1 MITTKNL
8 SKRYGEILAVDDVSF
23 SVNPGEVLGFLGAN
37 GAGKSTTM
45 RMIAG
50 FIAPSAGTVSVCGH
64 DIERSP
70 VQAKSCMG
78 YLPEGAPSYG
88 EMTVGEFLDFV
99 ADIRGL
105 GGARRRERRAS
116 WSSVSALAPVIEQVV
131 ETLSKGFR
139 RRVGLAQ
146 ALIHDPQVLIL
157 DEPTDGLDPNQKHEV
172 RRLINELSKDKL
184 VIVSTHILEEV
195 HEVCTRAII
204 IADGRIVADET
215 PAALEARSR
224 YHHAVSL
231 RFDKPE
237 ELAAARR
244 GIAGLPEVTE
254 VETDER
260 ELKLT
265 AVPRPGKNVLPA
277 VSALITRYDWDVP
290 ELHLESGRLDE
301 VFRTL
306 TGAGPRRGRV
316 ARAGR
321 ALMKGERGFEQD
333 PGDFP
338 ARAPKLFRDTARVR
352 VHRDFPRA
360 RGRVH
365 VSGGRTVRARPGRS
379 AAVLPLAPLALPGA
393 HPRDLDA
400 PVGGGAQ
407 QRQHRASD
415 DAAGHV
421 VRRRWS
427 VNFSPPGASPAL
439 RWRSPSRSGSR

>member
-8 SKRYGEILAVDDVSF
+8 SKRYGNKLAVNDLTF
-23 SVNPGEVLGFLGAN
+23 SVAPGEVLGFLGAN

-50 FIAPSAGTVSVCGH
+50 FISPSAGEVSVCGH
-64 DIERSP
+64 DIETAA
-70 VQAKSCMG
+70 VAAKSCMG

-88 EMTVGEFLDFV
+88 EMTVAEFLDFV

-105 GGARRRERRAS
+105 TGERRRQRKSVVIDRLGL
-116 WSSVSALAPVIEQVV
+116 SSVVEQVI

-215 PAALEARSR
+215 PASLEARSR

-231 RFDKPE
+231 RFEKAE

-244 GIAGLPEVTE
+244 EIALLPEVAAIE
-254 VETDER
+254 SEAR
-260 ELKLT
+260 ELRLT
-265 AVPRPGKNVLPA
+265 AIPKPGANALA
-277 VSALITRYDWDVP
+277 AISAIIGKYDWDVP

-301 VFRTL
+301 VFRSL
-306 TGAGPRRGRV
+306 TDPKGIPAGIEVSDGSV
-316 ARAGR
+316 A
-321 ALMKGERGFEQD
+321 
-333 PGDFP
+333 
-338 ARAPKLFRDTARVR
+338 
-352 VHRDFPRA
+352 
-360 RGRVH
+360 
-365 VSGGRTVRARPGRS
+365 
-379 AAVLPLAPLALPGA
+379 
-393 HPRDLDA
+393 
-400 PVGGGAQ
+400 
-407 QRQHRASD
+407 
-415 DAAGHV
+415 
-421 VRRRWS
+421 
-427 VNFSPPGASPAL
+427 
-439 RWRSPSRSGSR
+439 